1 MPRAMTT
8 HSASEALREDA
19 VARLRRR
26 AWQAYLDD
34 SRSGESYE
42 AAEEEA
48 WGRLQERLAEIDA
61 ELLVAHGAG
70 A

>member
-1 MPRAMTT
+1 MPRAMTP
-8 HSASEALREDA
+8 HPASEALREDA
-19 VARLRRR
+19 VTRLRRR
-26 AWQAYLDD
+26 ACQAYLDD